1 MFVINQAFSR
11 ATLVR
16 FFERLCCL
24 KRASSTRQS
33 HKCHSERQRRISVLL
48 PIKQPRSLGYC
59 RRMTSRDGLWR
70 RDPWIVRTVLSLI
83 IVFFAASPTN
93 AIAQDKKLDSFTISY
108 ASVSGTRGPLWIAKD
123 LGLFEKYGLE
133 GNLIYIAS
141 GVVSVNALLSG
152 SVDIIAASGSSAV
165 GAAARGAPI
174 VIIAS
179 LGHISYKLIAHPS
192 IKSVQDLKGKIIGS
206 SRVGAGSDFALQRL
220 LRKLGLTP
228 GKDVQLIPT
237 GVSES
242 DRRLLMMMQ
251 GKIDATLGT
260 EDNILQLGNK
270 GLKFSILADLY
281 DAGVYTTGS
290 DIATS
295 RALVKQRPRQL
306 KAFLMAITEGT
317 WIGRNNKDLTMRIYR
332 KYMKVEDQKLLES
345 MHKNYLLGSIPV
357 RPFPNEEAIQND
369 IEDLSYS
376 LPHLRG
382 KKAAEFL
389 DLSLLKSMEEEGFF
403 KRLESK

>member
-1 MFVINQAFSR
+1 MK
-11 ATLVR
+11 R
-16 FFERLCCL
+16 FFRSKMFC
-24 KRASSTRQS
+24 
-33 HKCHSERQRRISVLL
+33 VLIVVAL
-48 PIKQPRSLGYC
+48 V
-59 RRMTSRDGLWR
+59 
-70 RDPWIVRTVLSLI
+70 PWK
-83 IVFFAASPTN
+83 AM
-93 AIAQDKKLDSFTISY
+93 AQEKKLDSFTISY
-108 ASVSGTRGPLWIAKD
+108 ASVSGTRAPLWIAKD
-123 LGLFEKYGLE
+123 LGLFEKYGLD
-133 GNLIYIAS
+133 GNLVYIAS
-141 GVVSVNALLSG
+141 GVVSVNALLGG

-174 VIIAS
+174 AIIAS
-179 LGHISYKLIAHPS
+179 LGHISYKLIALPS
-192 IKSVQDLKGKIIGS
+192 IKTVQDLKGKIIGS
-206 SRVGAGSDFALQRL
+206 SRIGAGSDFALQRL
-220 LRKLGLTP
+220 MPKLGLIP

-270 GLKFSILADLY
+270 GMKFSILADLY

-295 RALVKQRPRQL
+295 RQLIKQRPRQL
-306 KAFLMAITEGT
+306 KAFLMALSEGT
-317 WIGRNNKDLTMRIYR
+317 WIGRNNKDLTIRIYR
-332 KYMKVEDQKLLES
+332 KYMKIEDQKLLES

-369 IEDLSYS
+369 IEDLSHS

-389 DLSLLKSMEEEGFF
+389 DLSLLKSLDEEGFF
-403 KRLESK
+403 KRLQTK

>member
-1 MFVINQAFSR
+1 MSVGSNIGGRQKHQGGSR
-11 ATLVR
+11 SIFLLPFAGKVR
-16 FFERLCCL
+16 IGVALSRHHPYLCPPPSSGRRSDSRLAVNI
-24 KRASSTRQS
+24 RV
-33 HKCHSERQRRISVLL
+33 VLL
-48 PIKQPRSLGYC
+48 SLFIMVVALQPTKS
-59 RRMTSRDGLWR
+59 S
-70 RDPWIVRTVLSLI
+70 
-83 IVFFAASPTN
+83 
-93 AIAQDKKLDSFTISY
+93 AQDKKLDSFTISY

-123 LGLFEKYGLE
+123 LGLFEKYGLD

-141 GVVSVNALLSG
+141 GVVSVNALLGG

-179 LGHISYKLIAHPS
+179 LGHIAYKLIALPS
-192 IKSVQDLKGKIIGS
+192 IKTVQDLKGKIIGS

-270 GLKFSILADLY
+270 GMKFSILADLY

-295 RALVKQRPRQL
+295 RMLVKQHPRQL
-306 KAFLMAITEGT
+306 KSFLMAITEGT

-332 KYMKVEDQKLLES
+332 KYMKIEDQKLLES